1 MQPTL
6 GPLVHTWHGRKG
18 NYLQEAL
25 LPLFRPVSRRVHSG
39 MSVMRKKPV
48 PSSVVRSFILG
59 FSWPASCRRRR
70 RRRRQFCVLIA
81 HRLRLRHRAERPPA
95 PVPPSLLVNVFTTL
109 ASLGRSFVRS
119 SVGSSHVSPN
129 PLLHFFSAH
138 FYCATDRPAT
148 DRPTCEIT
156 LKSLMNIVSGADG
169 DGRRLCINTD

>member
-48 PSSVVRSFILG
+48 PSSVVRSFILW
-59 FSWPASCRRRR
+59 FSWPASCRRRRRR

-109 ASLGRSFVRS
+109 ASLGRSFVPPSAVPTFRRIPFCIS
-119 SVGSSHVSPN
+119 SP
-129 PLLHFFSAH
+129 PIFTARP
-138 FYCATDRPAT
+138 TDPRPTARPA
-148 DRPTCEIT
+148 
-156 LKSLMNIVSGADG
+156 K
-169 DGRRLCINTD
+169 

>member
-48 PSSVVRSFILG
+48 PSSVVRSFILW
-59 FSWPASCRRRR
+59 FSWPASCRRR

-95 PVPPSLLVNVFTTL
+95 PVPPSLPPRKRFYHSCFV
-109 ASLGRSFVRS
+109 GSFVRS

-138 FYCATDRPAT
+138 FYCATDRP
-148 DRPTCEIT
+148 TCEIT

-169 DGRRLCINTD
+169 DGAYA